1 MTNLYDDLPRVLSRD
16 LSRVLPRVIS
26 RDLPRVISRVL
37 SRVISR
43 VFLFYKCISVHLVF
57 THPLSNAHIPILLSI
72 LL

>member
-1 MTNLYDDLPRVLSRD
+1 MTNLYDDLPRVLSR
-16 LSRVLPRVIS
+16 
-26 RDLPRVISRVL
+26 VISRVL
-37 SRVISR
+37 SRVISRVLSR